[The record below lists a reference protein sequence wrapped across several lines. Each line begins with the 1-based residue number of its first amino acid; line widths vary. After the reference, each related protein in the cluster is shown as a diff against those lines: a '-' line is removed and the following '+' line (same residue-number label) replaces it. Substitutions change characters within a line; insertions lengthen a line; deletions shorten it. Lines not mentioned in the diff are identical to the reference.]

1 MIEKKLNYKFKDRKL
16 LKTALTHSSY
26 ANECSVESNERLE
39 FLGDAILG
47 CVVAKVLYQMFPE
60 NSEGELSKLRSAIV
74 SRSNFSRYA
83 NLLKIDKQVLLG
95 KGEENTGGRDRESN
109 LAGAFEAII
118 GAIYI
123 DGGYRKTYNII
134 SKLVKECIRNNE
146 IFSDYKT
153 KLQEVSQ
160 KKFRQIPRYSVIL
173 EEGPPHDKRFHI
185 KVEIASKVKGEG
197 KGKNKKEAEQAAAKQ
212 ALLRI
217 AKLKSIQDR
226 AQITS

>member
-1 MIEKKLNYKFKDRKL
+1 MIEKKLKYKFRDRKL

-74 SRSNFSRYA
+74 SRTNFSRYA
-83 NLLKIDKQVLLG
+83 HLLKIDKQILLG

-109 LAGAFEAII
+109 LAGTFEAII

-123 DGGYRKTYNII
+123 DGGYRKTFNII
-134 SKLVKECIRNNE
+134 SRLVKECIKNDE

-160 KKFRQIPRYSVIL
+160 KKFRQIPRYFVTL
-173 EEGPPHDKRFHI
+173 EEGPPHNKRFHI

-197 KGKNKKEAEQAAAKQ
+197 TGKNKKEAEQEAAKE
-212 ALLRI
+212 ALVKI
-217 AKLKSIQDR
+217 AKLKSTQVQAR
-226 AQITS
+226 ITS

>member
-83 NLLKIDKQVLLG
+83 HLLKIDKQILLG
-95 KGEENTGGRDRESN
+95 KGEENTGGRERESN
-109 LAGAFEAII
+109 LAGTFEAII

-123 DGGYRKTYNII
+123 DGGYRKTFNII
-134 SKLVKECIRNNE
+134 SRLVKECIKNDE

-197 KGKNKKEAEQAAAKQ
+197 TGKNKKEAEQAAAKE
-212 ALLRI
+212 ALLHI
-217 AKLKSIQDR
+217 AKLKSNPDQAR
-226 AQITS
+226 ITS

>member
-1 MIEKKLNYKFKDRKL
+1 MIEKKLKYKFKDRKL

-74 SRSNFSRYA
+74 SRSNFCRYA
-83 NLLKIDKQVLLG
+83 HILKIDKQILLG
-95 KGEENTGGRDRESN
+95 KGEENTGGRNRESN
-109 LAGAFEAII
+109 LSGTFESII

-123 DGGYRKTYNII
+123 DGGYRKTFNII
-134 SKLVKECIRNNE
+134 SKLIKECIKDDD
-146 IFSDYKT
+146 IFADYKT

-160 KKFRQIPRYSVIL
+160 KEFRQIPRYSVTL

-185 KVEIASKVKGEG
+185 KVVIASKVKGEG
-197 KGKNKKEAEQAAAKQ
+197 IGKNKKEAEQAAAKE
-212 ALLRI
+212 ALHKI
-217 AKLKSIQDR
+217 SKLKFSPDR
-226 AQITS
+226 AQLIS